1 MSARIFRQLAA
12 FGLCILPLSALSQV
26 PSINSAAAPPAISWH
41 TANAITIPF
50 EYFQQH
56 IYISIAINGKPG
68 FIFMLDSGANRN
80 VLNLRTARQLG
91 IELPTLGQSSN
102 IGFGSARIYVGPL
115 VNVNAEIDSIPVAHT
130 MAVLDLNR
138 FEQHFHHPTD
148 GMLGYSFFRRFVVR
162 LDFQKKL
169 ITLSPPE
176 KYRYRGPGMRVRL
189 KPSRNF
195 IEMPVTVVSNRYI
208 NHEIDVVVDTGSNVT
223 LVLYEHFV
231 HPLDLQ
237 SSYEHAQ
244 TGLAFGLNGYYP
256 IKIGIIDSLQ
266 LGMVETRTLD
276 MDYLRDVEQIGPE
289 KTLPGAIGN
298 GILQS
303 FRAIVFDVPQ
313 RNIFLEITPPPWEP
327 GVQRSETFGP

>member
-1 MSARIFRQLAA
+1 MSVPIFRHLAA
-12 FGLCILPLSALSQV
+12 FGLCILPVSVLAQIHNL
-26 PSINSAAAPPAISWH
+26 NSAAAPPKISWH
-41 TANAITIPF
+41 TANAVTIPF

-91 IELPTLGQSSN
+91 IKLPALGQSSDV
-102 IGFGSARIYVGPL
+102 GFGSGRIYVGPL
-115 VNVNAEIDSIPVAHT
+115 VNVDAEIDSIPVAHE
-130 MAVLDLNR
+130 MAVMDINR

-148 GMLGYSFFRRFVVR
+148 GMLGYPFFRRFVVR

-169 ITLSPPE
+169 ITLLPPQ
-176 KYRYRGPGMRVRL
+176 KYHYRGSGIRLRL

-195 IEMPVTVVSNRYI
+195 IEMPVTVVSNRYV
-208 NHEIDVVVDTGSNVT
+208 NHEIDLVIDTGSNVT
-223 LVLYEHFV
+223 LALYEHFV
-231 HPLDLQ
+231 QSLDLE

-244 TGLAFGLNGYYP
+244 AALAFGLNGYYP
-256 IKIGIIDSLQ
+256 VKIGTIDSLQ
-266 LGMVETRTLD
+266 LGMAETRNLGVE
-276 MDYLRDVEQIGPE
+276 YLQDVEQIGPE

-298 GILQS
+298 GMLQS

-313 RNIFLEITPPPWEP
+313 RNVYLEITLPPWQP
-327 GVQRSETFGP
+327 GVQRSETFSP